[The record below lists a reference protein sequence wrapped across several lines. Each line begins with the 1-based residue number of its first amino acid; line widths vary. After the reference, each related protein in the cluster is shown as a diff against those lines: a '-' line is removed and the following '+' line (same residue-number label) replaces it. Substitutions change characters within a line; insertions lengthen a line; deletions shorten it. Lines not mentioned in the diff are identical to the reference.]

1 MTGARG
7 SPGRSGFALALVV
20 LLLFAIGVAAA
31 AGYLVV
37 TGEFALAGY
46 ARDGQRARSVAHAG
60 LQRFLGEYIGAI
72 ADSVAYAIGGGVAT
86 VTVSRL
92 LAPDS
97 ANSLYYV
104 LSEGQVTDQRFPDTP
119 ARRAVGTYA
128 WHRREP
134 VPHLGALVLTGGGL
148 SVENAASVSGF
159 DASDQTTCVG
169 GGTTGTSGVG
179 SAGGVTT
186 VGGGMVSG
194 NPPATQY
201 PSANDVY
208 EALGLRWDVLA
219 NPSFPVQFDGTP
231 PDFGALPSD
240 SFPLV
245 RYSGDLTADSW
256 WSGRGAL
263 IVTGTFR
270 AASGFTWDGIILSG
284 QLADVSDVAI
294 VDIRGMLVGGLNGS
308 NPSVRIGSGTITY
321 DYCSVRRANRAL
333 GYLEVL
339 RNTEFEVR

>member
-1 MTGARG
+1 MTDSPAL
-7 SPGRSGFALALVV
+7 PGRSGFALALVV

-46 ARDGQRARSVAHAG
+46 ARDGQQARSVAHAG
-60 LQRFLGEYIGAI
+60 LQRFLGEHVGVI
-72 ADSVAYAIGGGVAT
+72 ADSVTYAIGSGVAT
-86 VTVSRL
+86 VSVSRL
-92 LAPDS
+92 VAPDS
-97 ANSLYYV
+97 ANSLYFV
-104 LSEGQVTDQRFPDTP
+104 LSEGRVTDQRWPGTP
-119 ARRAVGTYA
+119 AVRAVGSYA

-134 VPHLGALVLTGGGL
+134 VPHLGALVMTGGGL
-148 SVENAASVSGF
+148 SIEDAALVSGF
-159 DASDQTTCVG
+159 DASDATTCAG
-169 GGTTGTSGVG
+169 GGTAGTSGVAT
-179 SAGGVTT
+179 AGTVTT
-186 VGGGMVSG
+186 IGGGTVSG

-201 PSANDVY
+201 ASSVDVH

-219 NPSFPVQFDGTP
+219 NPSFPVQFDGVP
-231 PDFGALPSD
+231 PDFSSLPAD

-245 RYSGDLTADSW
+245 RYSGDLVADSW

-263 IVTGTFR
+263 IVTGIFR
-270 AASGFTWDGIILSG
+270 ATSGFTWDGIILSG
-284 QLADVSDVAI
+284 QLADVSDVAV

-308 NPSVRIGSGTITY
+308 NPSVRIGSGTVTY
-321 DYCSVRRANRAL
+321 DYCSVRGANRAL